1 MFKNFRVTRQDIIA
15 LRLHNQELLNHS
27 FTKPTDLV
35 RWLGAVQSQDY
46 AGAKWALANRLKNP
60 VEAEIEMAIDNGE
73 ILRTHVLRPTWHF
86 VLPEDI
92 RWMIELTEP
101 RISSFSAKYFRDL
114 KLDKAVFK
122 RSNKIIVKT
131 LQSGKHFT
139 RKELGEAL
147 ERAGIATNDLRLTY
161 IIFRAELDQL
171 ICNGA
176 KRGKQFTY
184 ALLEQR
190 APNAKHL
197 KRNEALAELSMRY
210 FRSRGPATAKDFTW
224 WSGLSPVDANNA
236 IEIVK
241 EQLDSVVVDGQTYFF
256 SSPAVIKPRKKSSI
270 ILLPAYDEYTVAYKD
285 RSLVIDPAFEDQAG
299 HGIFNPNIVI
309 NGQVKG
315 SWRRELTGDKVLMEI
330 QFFSSVSSSTH
341 RTVSTAAKRYSKF
354 VGKHLTLSQKG

>member
-1 MFKNFRVTRQDIIA
+1 MKRQDIIA

-60 VEAEIEMAIDNGE
+60 IEAEIEMAIDNGE

-101 RISSFSAKYFRDL
+101 RISAFSAKYFRDL
-114 KLDKAVFK
+114 NLDKAVLK

-131 LQSGKHFT
+131 LQSGRHFT

-147 ERAGIATNDLRLTY
+147 KKVGIATNDLRLTY

-176 KRGKQFTY
+176 RRGKQFTY
-184 ALLEQR
+184 ALLDQR
-190 APNAKHL
+190 APNSKRL
-197 KRNEALAELSMRY
+197 QRNEALAELCMRY
-210 FRSRGPATAKDFTW
+210 FCSRGPATKKDLTW
-224 WSGLSPVDANNA
+224 WSGLSPVDANKG
-236 IEIVK
+236 IELVK
-241 EQLDSVVVDGQTYFF
+241 TQLDSVLVEGQTYFF
-256 SSPAVIKPRKKSSI
+256 SRSSGIKPKKKSSI
-270 ILLPAYDEYTVAYKD
+270 NLLPAYDEYTVAYKD
-285 RSLVIDPAFEDQAG
+285 RSLVIDSAFAEQAG

-315 SWRRELTGDKVLMEI
+315 SWRRELTGDKMMMEI
-330 QFFSSVSSSTH
+330 QYFSRVSASMHQAVSS
-341 RTVSTAAKRYSKF
+341 AAKRYAKF
-354 VGKHLTLSQKG
+354 IGKSLTLKQKG

>member
-1 MFKNFRVTRQDIIA
+1 MKRQDIIA
-15 LRLHNQELLNHS
+15 LRLHNQRLLNHYL
-27 FTKPTDLV
+27 TKPVDLV

-60 VEAEIEMAIDNGE
+60 VEAEIEMAIDKGE

-92 RWMIELTEP
+92 RWMIGLTEP
-101 RISSFSAKYFRDL
+101 RISAFSAKYFRDL
-114 KLDKAVFK
+114 QLDKTVFK
-122 RSNKIIVKT
+122 RSNRIIAKA
-131 LQSGKHFT
+131 LESGKHLT

-147 ERAGIATNDLRLTY
+147 EKVGIATNDLRLTY

-190 APNAKHL
+190 APKAKQL
-197 KRNEALAELSMRY
+197 QRNEALAELSMRY

-241 EQLDSVVVDGQTYFF
+241 TQLDSIAVEGETYFF
-256 SSPAVIKPRKKSSI
+256 SRSSAIKPKKNSSI
-270 ILLPAYDEYTVAYKD
+270 YLLPAYDEYTVAYKD
-285 RSLVIDPAFEDQAG
+285 RSLVIDPAFEHQAG
-299 HGIFNPNIVI
+299 HGIFNPNVII

-315 SWRRELTGDKVLMEI
+315 SWRRELAGDKMMMEI
-330 QFFSSVSSSTH
+330 LYFSPVSESIHQRVSS
-341 RTVSTAAKRYSKF
+341 AALRYAKF
-354 VGKHLTLSQKG
+354 LGKHLTLRQKG

>member
-1 MFKNFRVTRQDIIA
+1 MKRQDIIA

-27 FTKPTDLV
+27 FTKPADLV

-46 AGAKWALANRLKNP
+46 AGAKWALANRFKNP
-60 VEAEIEMAIDNGE
+60 VEAEIEKAIDNGE

-92 RWMIELTEP
+92 RWMIDLTEP
-101 RISSFSAKYFRDL
+101 RISALSAKYFRDL
-114 KLDKAVFK
+114 NLDKTVLK

-131 LQSGKHFT
+131 LQSGRHLT

-147 ERAGIATNDLRLTY
+147 EKVGIATNDLRLTY

-184 ALLEQR
+184 ALLDQR
-190 APNAKHL
+190 APNAKRL
-197 KRNEALAELSMRY
+197 QRDEALAELSLRY
-210 FRSRGPATAKDFTW
+210 FRSRGPATIKDFTW
-224 WSGLSPVDANNA
+224 WSGLSPIDSKRG
-236 IEIVK
+236 IEIIK
-241 EQLDSVVVDGQTYFF
+241 SQLGSCVVDGQTYFF
-256 SSPAVIKPRKKSSI
+256 SPSTIHPNKKSTI
-270 ILLPAYDEYTVAYKD
+270 YMLPSYDEYTVAYKD

-299 HGIFNPNIVI
+299 HGIFNPNIVV

-315 SWRRELTGDKVLMEI
+315 SWRRELKGEMIIVEV
-330 QFFSSVSSSTH
+330 QYFSPVSSRVHQSVSSI
-341 RTVSTAAKRYSKF
+341 AKRYAKF
-354 VGKHLTLSQKG
+354 FGKELSFKQKRA